1 MNIVLLGPLPPPH
14 GGVSV
19 HLNRLT
25 AGLQNVANSVKVES
39 EQGKVES
46 FLSFTW
52 RVLRASRRGILH
64 SHVHNPWTL
73 WLLGWR
79 HALLGPT
86 LVTVHNERVPS
97 WVASLSVWKR
107 VVVLSGLRRV
117 GHFVAVSEAVRK
129 GLLALGVPDDRI
141 TVLAAFLPPSRLVWE
156 SEVLPEP
163 VVAFSATHSPLV
175 SMNAYHLSNLDG
187 IPLYGADMG
196 VELLRGLRTTLPD
209 AGLVLY
215 VATDPSGTEVDALR
229 SRIADAGLGDHFL
242 VISGSKPFGP
252 LLVRANA
259 YVRPTSTD
267 GDSVSVR
274 EALCLGIPVVA
285 SDVCIRPPGTHVFEA
300 RNSDALL
307 QMTLVALANPVSSG
321 QETLDGS
328 ESIPIHR
335 TLYGR
340 LLTKEDP
347 CG

>member
-25 AGLQNVANSVKVES
+25 AGLQCGVKLVKVES
-39 EQGKVES
+39 EQGEKES
-46 FLSFTW
+46 FLSFAW

-79 HALLGPT
+79 HAILGPT

-107 VVVLSGLRRV
+107 LIVLSGLRRV
-117 GHFVAVSEAVRK
+117 GHFVAVSEAVRV
-129 GLLALGVPDDRI
+129 GLIALGVPDERI

-156 SEVLPEP
+156 SEVLPEG
-163 VVAFSATHSPLV
+163 VAAFVATHSPLV

-196 VELLRGLRTTLPD
+196 VELLRGLRMTLPD

-215 VATDPSGTEVDALR
+215 VATDPSGTEVDALQ
-229 SRIADAGLGDHFL
+229 SRIAEAGLGDHFL

-252 LLVRANA
+252 LLVQANA

-285 SDVCIRPPGTHVFEA
+285 SDACIRPSGTHVFEG
-300 RNSDALL
+300 RNSNALL
-307 QMTLVALANPVSSG
+307 QMTLVALDNPVAAG
-321 QETLDGS
+321 EQTQDGS
-328 ESIPIHR
+328 ESIPILR
-335 TLYGR
+335 ALYGR
-340 LLTKEDP
+340 LLSGEDT